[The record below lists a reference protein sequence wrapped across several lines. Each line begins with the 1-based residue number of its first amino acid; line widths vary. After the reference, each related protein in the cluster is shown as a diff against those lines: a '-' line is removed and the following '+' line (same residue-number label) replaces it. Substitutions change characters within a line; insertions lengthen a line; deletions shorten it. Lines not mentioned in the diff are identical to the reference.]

1 MMAQAFPRHKH
12 LGKLTTGEPVV
23 SSICA
28 AIILALQTSLA
39 QRFVPS
45 ARLVEGSNGRL
56 SPGQCSLFIAAHR
69 Q

>member
-28 AIILALQTSLA
+28 AIIVALQTSLA
-39 QRFVPS
+39 QGFVPLARFV
-45 ARLVEGSNGRL
+45 EGPNGRL
-56 SPGQCSLFIAAHR
+56 SPGQCSPFPAVHR
-69 Q
+69 K